1 MRFNKTLKNK
11 IAVRICRFGKI
22 LPLIFLPYQKET
34 YFYQL
39 VILFMTFLRYNAK
52 RFALKTNTIKYI
64 IFTGLLLF
72 LIACSTKRNTW
83 LSRNSHALSTKD
95 NILYNGGIAL
105 DKGVAEVKQ
114 QNVDNFWEI
123 LPVERMQITE
133 QTLTPG
139 QTKNAN
145 FDRAET
151 KATKA
156 IQKHSMNIGGS
167 EKNPQMD
174 EAYLML
180 GKARYYDQRF
190 VPALDAFNYVLNKS
204 PNSDKIYIVKIW
216 REKTNMRLDNDA
228 LAIKN
233 LRKLLKEIKFKDQ
246 VFADANA
253 TLAQAFLNLQE
264 KDSAVAKLKI
274 ARDFTKSNEEVS
286 RYNYILGQLYEQ
298 LGYKDSAY
306 ASYQTVIDMHRRA
319 AKSYVIH
326 AHARQAAQFEYTKGD
341 TVAFLKKYADLL
353 KDRENRPFL
362 DVLHHQ
368 LAIFRE
374 KTNNNELAK
383 KEYSLSLKKKTADTY
398 LAASNYRNLADLY
411 FIESKFSTAGKYYDS
426 TLVNLKPRTREYN
439 LIKKKRENLDEVIK
453 YEGIAQTNDSI
464 IKIYYMSGSE
474 RITYFEK
481 YIVKLKKEEEIK
493 KKLAEKEAKLKEIQ
507 ARNNGGGIDTKD
519 ASPDG
524 KKVATKGATDIA
536 AVSGVSGSVFYF
548 YNPTTVAYGK
558 VQFAKN
564 WGKRTLQD
572 NWRVAALTE
581 KNSLVG
587 KDSLNND
594 AISEKDTKGDKT
606 VDERF
611 TPEFYTKQITD
622 SQTVIDSLSKERNFA
637 NYQLGIIYKEKFKE
651 YNLAINRFEKLLG
664 DNPEERLILPSMYN
678 LYKLYEVLDKDR
690 AEAIKASILS
700 QYPDSRYAQIL
711 LNPSSEVVES
721 SDSPSSVY
729 QKLYK
734 QNKEGDYKAALAGT
748 EAAINKFIGDE
759 IVPKLEL
766 LKAQITGKLAGL
778 VEFRTALNYVSL
790 NYPNQEEGKNAEKII
805 TIDLPKLEALQL
817 SNAPS
822 KNWKIL
828 YATKDFENAPTKV
841 LREKIKK
848 FLADRGLTKLS
859 VSLDIY
865 TMTDNFVVIH
875 GMTSEDLAKG
885 VSSVLKEFKEYKVQE
900 TPILIS
906 AENYTIVQIKKNLEE
921 YKSGNLPES
930 APQPNW
936 DGTIEKAP
944 TPQQPPPANNQ
955 QVQPQGTKSIPNG
968 KEPQS
973 GEQEYGPPPSPQQ
986 MGGKSDKKG

>member
-1 MRFNKTLKNK
+1 ML
-11 IAVRICRFGKI
+11 
-22 LPLIFLPYQKET
+22 YQKET

-39 VILFMTFLRYNAK
+39 VILFMTFLRYNTK
-52 RFALKTNTIKYI
+52 RFALKTNTIKYF
-64 IFTGLLLF
+64 IFSGLLIF

-105 DKGVAEVKQ
+105 DKGVVEVKQ

-123 LPVERMQITE
+123 LPVERMQVSD
-133 QTLTPG
+133 QSMMPG

-145 FDRAET
+145 FEKAET

-180 GKARYYDQRF
+180 GQARYYDQRF

-228 LAIKN
+228 LAVNN

-246 VFADANA
+246 IFADANA
-253 TLAQAFLNLQE
+253 TLAQAFINLQE

-274 ARDFTKSNEEVS
+274 AKEFTKSNEEVS

-306 ASYQTVIDMHRRA
+306 VSYQTVIDMHRKA

-326 AHARQAAQFEYTKGD
+326 AHARQAAQFDYAKGD
-341 TVAFLKKYADLL
+341 TVAFLKKFNDLL

-374 KTNNNELAK
+374 KTNKKELAK
-383 KEYSLSLKKKTADTY
+383 KEYNLSLKKKTQDTY
-398 LAASNYRNLADLY
+398 LAASNYRNLADIY
-411 FIESKFSTAGKYYDS
+411 FIESKFIKAGKYYDS
-426 TLVNLKPRTREYN
+426 TLVQLKPRTREFN
-439 LIKKKRENLDEVIK
+439 LIKKKRENLEEVIK
-453 YEGIAQTNDSI
+453 YEGIAQSNDSI
-464 IKIYYMSGSE
+464 ISLYNMSDSD
-474 RITYFEK
+474 RTAYFET
-481 YIVKLKKEEEIK
+481 YITKLKKEEEAK
-493 KKLAEKEAKLKEIQ
+493 KKLAEKEARIKENQ
-507 ARNNGGGIDTKD
+507 QRNSGGIDSKD
-519 ASPDG
+519 ADPNSNP
-524 KKVATKGATDIA
+524 KKEKAATDKGANDLASTSTSA
-536 AVSGVSGSVFYF
+536 SAGGSAFYF

-558 VQFAKN
+558 VEFVKT

-572 NWRVAALTE
+572 NWRVS
-581 KNSLVG
+581 SL
-587 KDSLNND
+587 
-594 AISEKDTKGDKT
+594 SEKDNPKGKDPDAKDAENDKDAKEADA
-606 VDERF
+606 VDERY
-611 TPEFYTKQITD
+611 TPKFYTQQIPD
-622 SQTVIDSLSKERNFA
+622 SQKVIDSLSKERNFA

-651 YNLAINRFEKLLG
+651 YELAVNRFEKVLAG
-664 DNPEERLILPSMYN
+664 NPEERLVLPSMYN
-678 LYKLYEVLDKDR
+678 LYKLYEILDKER
-690 AEAIKASILS
+690 AEAIKGSIIS
-700 QYPDSRYAQIL
+700 QYPNSRYAQIL
-711 LNPSSEVVES
+711 LNPSSEVEES
-721 SDSPSSVY
+721 SDSPSAVY

-734 QNKEGDYKAALAGT
+734 QNKEGEYKAALAAT
-748 EAAINKFIGDE
+748 EAAISRFTGDE
-759 IVPKLEL
+759 MVPKLEL
-766 LKAQITGKLAGL
+766 LKANITGKLSGL
-778 VEFRTALNYVSL
+778 AEYRNALNYVSL
-790 NYPNQEEGKNAEKII
+790 NYPNSEEGKKAEKLI
-805 TIDLPKLEALQL
+805 TVDLPKLEALQL
-817 SNAPS
+817 SKAPS

-828 YATKDFENAPTKV
+828 YATKDFEDTSTKA

-848 FLADRGLTKLS
+848 FITDRNLTKLS

-875 GMTSEDLAKG
+875 GITSEDLANG
-885 VSSVLKEFKEYKVQE
+885 VATVLKEFKEYKVPE

-906 AENYTIVQIKKNLEE
+906 AENYTIVQIKKNLAE
-921 YKSGNLPES
+921 YLAGDLPVT

-936 DGTIEKAP
+936 DGTLEKLP
-944 TPQQPPPANNQ
+944 EPPKPVPQPENTTNQ
-955 QVQPQGTKSIPNG
+955 QDPSQAIKGSDPKGNDPKG
-968 KEPQS
+968 KE
-973 GEQEYGPPPSPQQ
+973 GEFGPPPSPQQ
-986 MGGKSDKKG
+986 MGGSGKKG